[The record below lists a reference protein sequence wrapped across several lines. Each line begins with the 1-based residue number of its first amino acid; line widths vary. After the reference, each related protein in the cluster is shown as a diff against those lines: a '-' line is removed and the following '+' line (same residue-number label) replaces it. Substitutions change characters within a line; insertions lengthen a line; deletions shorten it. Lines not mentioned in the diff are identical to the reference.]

1 MGRYTVLRLLV
12 FLGCLVLLWLVGLR
26 GQDQLIL
33 LVFGAAVLS
42 AVISWFVLREP
53 RAQMSETIAHK
64 IDARRVR
71 RGADEELEDAAADA
85 DEDRTPEQD

>member
-53 RAQMSETIAHK
+53 RSQMSESIARK
-64 IDARRVR
+64 VEARRFR
-71 RGADEELEDAAADA
+71 RGVDEELEDAAT
-85 DEDRTPEQD
+85 DEDRAPEQD